1 MAREFEGK
9 VALVTGASSGIGRAT
24 ALAFAREGARVCVA
38 DVNEE
43 GGRQTVKLIEKE
55 GGTAFFVKCDVS
67 KASDVKATVDAVVKK
82 FGRLDFAFN
91 NAGVEGKPALT
102 ADCSEENWGKT
113 LDVNLKGVWLCMKN
127 EIPVMVKQGG
137 GVIVNVSSVAGLVG
151 FPGMPAYV
159 ASKHGILG
167 LTKTAALEYA
177 KANVRVNAVCPGA
190 IRTPMLE
197 RFTAG
202 NPEAEKQITA
212 TIPMARVGKPEE
224 IAGAVLWLCSQKA
237 SYVTG
242 HALVVDGG
250 MTAQ

>member
-1 MAREFEGK
+1 MAREFDGK
-9 VALVTGASSGIGRAT
+9 VVLVTGAASGIGRAT

-43 GGRQTVKLIEKE
+43 GGSQTVKLIEKE

-67 KASDVKATVDAVVKK
+67 KASDVKAMVDAVVNK

-91 NAGVEGKPALT
+91 NAGIEGKPAST
-102 ADCSEENWGKT
+102 VDCSEENWDKT
-113 LDVNLKGVWLCMKN
+113 LDVNLKGVWLCVKF

-137 GVIVNVSSVAGLVG
+137 GVIVNMSSIAGLVG

-167 LTKTAALEYA
+167 LTKTTALEYA

-197 RFTAG
+197 RFIGG
-202 NPEAEKQITA
+202 NLEVEKQITA